1 MPTAIR
7 SKTTKK
13 ILVLLLI
20 TDYTGESDKDSEE
33 PSQVGCACIFL
44 CEEKRL
50 TDRLKT
56 VSLNNYAVQR

>member
-33 PSQVGCACIFL
+33 DLRKSAVH
-44 CEEKRL
+44 EEKRL

-56 VSLNNYAVQR
+56 VSLNNYAVQT

>member
-33 PSQVGCACIFL
+33 DPRKSAVHASYCA
-44 CEEKRL
+44 K
-50 TDRLKT
+50 K
-56 VSLNNYAVQR
+56 NG

>member
-33 PSQVGCACIFL
+33 DLRKSAVHASSCA
-44 CEEKRL
+44 K
-50 TDRLKT
+50 K
-56 VSLNNYAVQR
+56 NG